1 MTFMGGDDL
10 LRWAESAAPG
20 DSIVYGRGERPP
32 EDIVRV
38 VGRLSDAGA
47 LHPTRRRISAAGGE
61 FAFQAQRGSG
71 KISRV
76 VVHQKSKGPSRGRTR
91 SLPVNRSSD
100 RAVLKCI
107 EAAVKYGQ
115 PCPTNAEL
123 ARACGLSGAVAA
135 SYRVRRLVA
144 NGRISI
150 IDHSPYGRRVATML
164 VGRHQGKSTKEAAI

>member
-1 MTFMGGDDL
+1 MSFMGSDDL

-20 DSIVYGRGERPP
+20 DSIVYGRGDRAP
-32 EDIVRV
+32 DDVVRV
-38 VGRLSDAGA
+38 IGRLSDAGA

-76 VVHQKSKGPSRGRTR
+76 VMRPAARGRVRT
-91 SLPVNRSSD
+91 LPTNRSSD
-100 RAVLKCI
+100 RAVMKCI

-123 ARACGLSGAVAA
+123 ARACGLSGAIAA
-135 SYRVRRLVA
+135 SYRVRRLIA
-144 NGRISI
+144 TGRISI
-150 IDHSPYGRRVATML
+150 IDHSPFGRRVVTMMT
-164 VGRHQGKSTKEAAI
+164 GRFAGQCTKEAAI

>member
-1 MTFMGGDDL
+1 MSFMGGEDL
-10 LRWAESAAPG
+10 LRWAETAAPG

-32 EDIVRV
+32 EDVVRV
-38 VGRLSDAGA
+38 IGQLSDVGA

-76 VVHQKSKGPSRGRTR
+76 VVRPAARGRVR
-91 SLPVNRSSD
+91 SLPANRSSD

-107 EAAVKYGQ
+107 EGAVKYGLA
-115 PCPTNAEL
+115 CPTNAEL
-123 ARACGLSGAVAA
+123 ARACGLSGAIAA

-144 NGRISI
+144 TGRISI
-150 IDHSPYGRRVATML
+150 IDHSPYGRRVATMMT
-164 VGRHQGKSTKEAAI
+164 GRFAGQSTKEAVI

>member
-1 MTFMGGDDL
+1 MSFMGGEDL
-10 LRWAESAAPG
+10 LRWAETAAPG
-20 DSIVYGRGERPP
+20 DSIVYGRGDRPP

-76 VVHQKSKGPSRGRTR
+76 LVRPPSRGQVRT
-91 SLPVNRSSD
+91 LPANRSSD

-107 EAAVKYGQ
+107 EGAVKYGLS
-115 PCPTNAEL
+115 CPTNAEL
-123 ARACGLSGAVAA
+123 ARACGLSGAIAA

-144 NGRISI
+144 TGRISI
-150 IDHSPYGRRVATML
+150 IDHSPYGRRVATIIT
-164 VGRHQGKSTKEAAI
+164 GRFAGQCTKEAAI

>member
-1 MTFMGGDDL
+1 MSFMGGDDL

-20 DSIVYGRGERPP
+20 DSIVYGRGDRPP

-38 VGRLSDAGA
+38 VGRLSDVGA

-76 VVHQKSKGPSRGRTR
+76 VVRAPSRGRVR